1 MITSNPLTPPR
12 IAQAKGAKRQSAVAA
27 GGGTGTVGGKTVGA
41 RTVGGRTVGA
51 RTVGARTVDAKT
63 VGGKTKALEAGE
75 ADARRPVII
84 EIFKR

>member
-27 GGGTGTVGGKTVGA
+27 GGGTGTVGGKTVG
-41 RTVGGRTVGA
+41 GKTVGA
-51 RTVGARTVDAKT
+51 
-63 VGGKTKALEAGE
+63 KTKALEAGE

>member
-27 GGGTGTVGGKTVGA
+27 GGGAGTVGAKTVGGKTVG
-41 RTVGGRTVGA
+41 G
-51 RTVGARTVDAKT
+51 KT

>member
-27 GGGTGTVGGKTVGA
+27 VGTGTVGAKTVGA
-41 RTVGGRTVGA
+41 
-51 RTVGARTVDAKT
+51 
-63 VGGKTKALEAGE
+63 KTKDLETGE
-75 ADARRPVII
+75 QDARRPVII